1 MDVVMPQLGET
12 VREGTISAWR
22 KRVGDAVGPDEPLFE
37 VETDKV
43 TVDIPAPAAG
53 VLVEIL
59 VPVGERVEVGTR
71 LAVVRVAGEALF
83 STTTTGA
90 SVVALSTARPTVPA
104 MPVAIAEASADAEP
118 APSSARL
125 TVPAMPVAIAEAS
138 AELPPARKTGRIT
151 MPAIP
156 TALAR
161 EAGAELRLSPVVK
174 RLLAEHQIEDPSLIA
189 GTGAD
194 GRITRDDVL
203 AYLESRSAPAPGAA
217 SPGGAPPAI
226 DTVVPMTRIRQL
238 TAEHMVRSVA
248 TSPHVLQA
256 VEVDFHA
263 IERLRGAAG
272 AAWRA
277 REGFSLSYLPFVAR
291 AVCQAIPAFPH
302 VNASVHGDA
311 LVVHHRVNLGIAV
324 DLDRQGLIAPVVKDA
339 AGKTVRALAVEI
351 HRLAERA
358 RHGQL
363 APDDLT
369 EGTYTISNSGSFGTL
384 ITAPIILQPQV
395 AILSTDGVRKRP
407 VVVETDGR
415 DAIEIRPVGV
425 LAQCFDHRAF
435 DGAYSAA
442 FLGRVREILE
452 QANFEAELT

>member
-22 KRVGDAVGPDEPLFE
+22 KQVGEAVSPDEPLFE

-53 VLVEIL
+53 VLAEIL

-71 LAVVRVAGEALF
+71 LAVIRVAGEAMF
-83 STTTTGA
+83 TITKQGA
-90 SVVALSTARPTVPA
+90 SVVTLSSARPTVPA
-104 MPVAIAEASADAEP
+104 MPVAIAEALPGLDP
-118 APSSARL
+118 AHS
-125 TVPAMPVAIAEAS
+125 
-138 AELPPARKTGRIT
+138 TGRIT

-156 TALAR
+156 TAMAR
-161 EAGAELRLSPVVK
+161 ALGAELRLSPVVK
-174 RLLAEHQIEDPSLIA
+174 RLLAEHQIDDPSVIP

-194 GRITRDDVL
+194 GRITRADVL
-203 AYLESRSAPAPGAA
+203 AYIESR
-217 SPGGAPPAI
+217 GGARPR
-226 DTVVPMTRIRQL
+226 DTIEPMTRIRRL

-248 TSPHVLQA
+248 ISPHVLQA
-256 VEVDFHA
+256 VEVDFLA
-263 IERLRGAAG
+263 VERLRGAAG
-272 AAWRA
+272 EAFRA

-291 AVCQAIPAFPH
+291 AVCQAIPEFPH
-302 VNASVHGDA
+302 VNASVHGEA

-351 HRLAERA
+351 HRLAGRA
-358 RHGQL
+358 RGGQL

-369 EGTYTISNSGSFGTL
+369 EGTYTLSNSGPFGTL
-384 ITAPIILQPQV
+384 ITAPIIHQPQV

-407 VVVETDGR
+407 VVIERPAAEGG

-442 FLGRVREILE
+442 FLRRVREILE

>member
-1 MDVVMPQLGET
+1 MDVIMPQLGET
-12 VREGTISAWR
+12 VLEGTISAWR
-22 KRVGDAVGPDEPLFE
+22 KQVGDAVGPDEPLFE

-53 VLVEIL
+53 VLVAIL

-71 LAVVRVAGEALF
+71 LAILRVDGEDEA
-83 STTTTGA
+83 A
-90 SVVALSTARPTVPA
+90 AARARATARSAARFTVPA
-104 MPVAIAEASADAEP
+104 MPVAIAAAIADDDLAR
-118 APSSARL
+118 STARL
-125 TVPAMPVAIAEAS
+125 TVPAMPVAIAA
-138 AELPPARKTGRIT
+138 AIADDDLARSSGRIT

-156 TALAR
+156 AALAR
-161 EAGAELRLSPVVK
+161 EEGAELRLSPVVK
-174 RLLAEHQIEDPSLIA
+174 RLLAEHQIDDPSLIP
-189 GTGAD
+189 GTGSD

-203 AYLESRSAPAPGAA
+203 AYVEARGAA
-217 SPGGAPPAI
+217 SRGAPPAT
-226 DTVVPMTRIRQL
+226 DTLVPMTRIRQL

-263 IERLRGAAG
+263 VERLRGAAG
-272 AAWRA
+272 AAWRE

-291 AVCQAIPAFPH
+291 AVCQAIPEFPH
-302 VNASVHGDA
+302 VNASVRGDA
-311 LVVHHRVNLGIAV
+311 LVVHHRVHLGIAV
-324 DLDRQGLIAPVVKDA
+324 DLDRQGLVVPVVKDA
-339 AGKTVRALAVEI
+339 AGKSVRALAVEI

-358 RHGQL
+358 RRGQL

-369 EGTYTISNSGSFGTL
+369 EGTYTLSNSGPFGTL
-384 ITAPIILQPQV
+384 ITAPIIHQPQV

-407 VVVETDGR
+407 VVVERLAADGSVG
-415 DAIEIRPVGV
+415 DTIEIRPVGV

-442 FLGRVREILE
+442 FLRRVREILE

>member
-22 KRVGDAVGPDEPLFE
+22 KQVGDKVGPDEPLFE

-43 TVDIPAPAAG
+43 TVDVPAPVAG

-71 LAVVRVAGEALF
+71 LAVIRIPGEAMF
-83 STTTTGA
+83 AVSAAGA
-90 SVVALSTARPTVPA
+90 RVVTLSSARPTVPA
-104 MPVAIAEASADAEP
+104 MPVAIAEAS
-118 APSSARL
+118 
-125 TVPAMPVAIAEAS
+125 PVLA
-138 AELPPARKTGRIT
+138 PARSTGRIT

-156 TALAR
+156 IAIAR
-161 EAGAELRLSPVVK
+161 AEGAELRLSPVVK
-174 RLLAEHQIEDPSLIA
+174 RLLAEHHIDDPSAIP
-189 GTGAD
+189 GTGAE

-203 AYLESRSAPAPGAA
+203 AYVQGRGAA
-217 SPGGAPPAI
+217 SGGGEPRV
-226 DTVVPMTRIRQL
+226 DSLVPMSRIRQL
-238 TAEHMVRSVA
+238 TAEHMVRSLA

-263 IERLRGAAG
+263 VERLRRAAG
-272 AAWRA
+272 EAFRA

-291 AVCQAIPAFPH
+291 AVCQAIPEFPH
-302 VNASVHGDA
+302 VNASVRGEA
-311 LVVHHRVNLGIAV
+311 LVVHHRVHLGIAV
-324 DLDRQGLIAPVVKDA
+324 DLDRQGLVVPVVKGA
-339 AGKTVRALAVEI
+339 AGKTVRVLAVEI

-358 RHGQL
+358 RRGQL

-369 EGTYTISNSGSFGTL
+369 EGTYTISNSGPFGTL
-384 ITAPIILQPQV
+384 ITAPIIHQPQV

-407 VVVETDGR
+407 VVIERSEAEGSAGGDPI

-435 DGAYSAA
+435 DGAYSAG
-442 FLGRVREILE
+442 FLRRVREILE

>member
-22 KRVGDAVGPDEPLFE
+22 KQVGDAVSPDEPLFE

-43 TVDIPAPAAG
+43 TVDVPAPAAG

-71 LAVVRVAGEALF
+71 LAVVRLPGEAMF
-83 STTTTGA
+83 TMTGPGA
-90 SVVALSTARPTVPA
+90 SVVALSSARPTVPA
-104 MPVAIAEASADAEP
+104 MPAAIAESLPGLDA
-118 APSSARL
+118 AR
-125 TVPAMPVAIAEAS
+125 S
-138 AELPPARKTGRIT
+138 TGRIT

-156 TALAR
+156 TAMAR
-161 EAGAELRLSPVVK
+161 AVGAELKLSPVVK
-174 RLLAEHQIEDPSLIA
+174 RLIAEHKIDDPSVIP
-189 GTGAD
+189 GTGAE

-203 AYLESRSAPAPGAA
+203 AYVASR
-217 SPGGAPPAI
+217 GGAPPPPSTI
-226 DTVVPMTRIRQL
+226 VPMTRIRRL

-248 TSPHVLQA
+248 ISPHVLQA
-256 VEVDFHA
+256 VEVDFLA
-263 IERLRGAAG
+263 VERLRGAAG
-272 AAWRA
+272 EAFRA

-291 AVCQAIPAFPH
+291 AVCQAIPEFPH
-302 VNASVHGDA
+302 VNASVHGEA
-311 LVVHHRVNLGIAV
+311 LVVHHRVHLGIAV
-324 DLDRQGLIAPVVKDA
+324 DLDRQGLIVPVVKDA
-339 AGKTVRALAVEI
+339 ASKTVRALAVEI

-358 RHGQL
+358 RGNQL

-369 EGTYTISNSGSFGTL
+369 EGTYTISNSGPFGTL

-407 VVVETDGR
+407 VVVERPAAEGSACGDTM

-442 FLGRVREILE
+442 FLRRVREILE